1 MQPTRSPRSANIQAQ
16 SIELPNKRRA
26 ATLRYPRI
34 SDPVTEISR
43 GAVQP
48 WLAESHAV
56 PA

>member
-1 MQPTRSPRSANIQAQ
+1 MQPTRSPRSANIEAQ

-26 ATLRYPRI
+26 ATLRYTRI

-56 PA
+56 LA